1 LNVFDDEIDAAL
13 QLCKPPKCRHHW
25 RARA

>member
-1 LNVFDDEIDAAL
+1 LNVFDDEIDTVL
-13 QLCKPPKCRHHW
+13 QVCKPPKCRRHW